1 MRCLMQVDDVLAF
14 CFNVF
19 FKIGFTFLVPAHP
32 GGPGKRAVKG
42 VCVCVCVCFNAFS
55 LFPYVR
61 LVVRVCVVFLLV
73 DCGMGVLGRLCPR
86 PVDKRTVSP
95 MACDIHLQG
104 RCMAKICRTCYYV
117 LTIGTACR
125 PINFS
130 SLK

>member
-1 MRCLMQVDDVLAF
+1 MQVDDVLAF
-14 CFNVF
+14 CFNA
-19 FKIGFTFLVPAHP
+19 FLKLVLPFWYRPIRVVPEKEP
-32 GGPGKRAVKG
+32 LN
-42 VCVCVCVCFNAFS
+42 VCVCMYVCVLMLFS

-104 RCMAKICRTCYYV
+104 RCMAKICRTCYYL